1 MSLDSVLNTLAS
13 AKSSIDSINSLKQSL
28 TNALDQL
35 SNSLQ
40 DVEVLKIISNEQLQ
54 ECVDIL
60 ESGGLVIGKSYP
72 INIVPY
78 PRPQDFK
85 KYMTDST
92 HPVYPVYI
100 KMFMAVSSKTQLFA
114 QFWLF
119 SESLWME
126 PYDSHT
132 SSQLLLRLLPAVLL
146 KPEEITTLQLALDK
160 FNMAINLTPAQ

>member
-1 MSLDSVLNTLAS
+1 MSLDSALQTLAS
-13 AKSSIDSINSLKQSL
+13 AKSSIDSINSLKQSA

-40 DVEVLKIISNEQLQ
+40 NMDVLKVISNEQLQ

-60 ESGGLVIGKSYP
+60 GTGGIVVNKTYP
-72 INIVPY
+72 VNIVPY

-85 KYMTDST
+85 KYMTDNT
-92 HPVYPVYI
+92 HVVYPVYI

-126 PYDSHT
+126 PYDSNT
-132 SSQLLLRLLPAVLL
+132 SSKLLLQLLPAVKLT
-146 KPEEITTLQLALDK
+146 PEETTILQSNTRTITTT
-160 FNMAINLTPAQ
+160 I